1 MVVFPLRLA
10 QGYLLI
16 DSLCILTPKTKCQTK
31 DDAERP
37 DPPIFEKVDNSNN
50 EVCVSNHQQGD

>member
-16 DSLCILTPKTKCQTK
+16 DSLCILTPKTKCQPQ

-37 DPPIFEKVDNSNN
+37 DPPTLEKVDNGNSDPHA
-50 EVCVSNHQQGD
+50 SNHQQGD